1 MGTLG
6 NKWSNQSSGAPGST
20 NQLSGA
26 PDGEPIHETIQRV
39 KQLGI
44 PNQLSG
50 APECKLSGALDLSS
64 QVYFLRSL
72 PQSPSADHTV
82 PTTCGS
88 PVSAQCSVWA
98 YLL

>member
-1 MGTLG
+1 MVNPFT
-6 NKWSNQSSGAPGST
+6 KT
-20 NQLSGA
+20 T
-26 PDGEPIHETIQRV
+26 ERV

-50 APECKLSGALDLSS
+50 APECQLSGALDLSS

-82 PTTCGS
+82 HAVHQSLLNVVFGLTYFDLVG
-88 PVSAQCSVWA
+88 VSSQLA
-98 YLL
+98 

>member
-1 MGTLG
+1 MVNPFT
-6 NKWSNQSSGAPGST
+6 KT
-20 NQLSGA
+20 T
-26 PDGEPIHETIQRV
+26 ERV

-50 APECKLSGALDLSS
+50 APECQLSGALDLSS